1 MDRYLGKFS
10 PRIYALLRI
19 VAGFMFLCHG
29 LQKLFGVLG
38 GQKVPMWSQFWI
50 GGVIEL
56 VGGLLILLGLQA
68 GWAAFICSGQ
78 MAVAYFQ
85 VHQPQGA
92 LPVQNR
98 GELAAL
104 YCWLFLYVASR
115 GSGTWSVDAA
125 LAGRGTSRGGA

>member
-1 MDRYLGKFS
+1 MERYIGRFS
-10 PRIYALLRI
+10 PQIYALLRI
-19 VAGFMFLCHG
+19 VAGFLFLCHG
-29 LQKLFGVLG
+29 LQKVFGVLG
-38 GQKVPMWSQFWI
+38 GQKPPMWSQFWV

-56 VGGLLILLGLQA
+56 VGGLLIVIGLQA

-92 LPVQNR
+92 LPVQNK

-104 YCWLFLYVASR
+104 YCWLFLYIAAQ
-115 GSGTWSVDAA
+115 GPGAWSLDGLRRRTRAA
-125 LAGRGTSRGGA
+125 